1 MLGDF
6 GNFIL
11 KILNST
17 WNMLNSSS
25 GWMIFSFLVAGVLH
39 EFLKPEKVQK
49 TAIGSARVSGVFWT
63 TLSGMFIPI
72 CSCGTIPLGI
82 SMYYSG
88 AYLGPT
94 LAFMTSTPMIN
105 PIALLLAF
113 GLLGKEVAVIY
124 LITGFAAPMI
134 IGITANRF
142 AGEELHIGMR
152 KKAESA
158 AISLE
163 TDEDPDDS
171 GEQGGPMIRL
181 EFDEPT
187 FWEKIK
193 SGMRWSLTELSVTI
207 SKYTVTGMLVAG
219 LLFNIVPQSFIQD
232 YLGQPGFISLFGI
245 TVVAA
250 LMYVCAVGHI
260 PFIAALVASGAA
272 PGVAITFLM
281 AGAGTNIPEL
291 LTITK
296 TIGKRAMLMYFGMVV
311 VISNIVGYITN
322 KLLMPGFT
330 PVLNYDQ
337 TQHTI
342 SYANKMII
350 AMPDW
355 FQNTCSVILVG
366 YALYALYKMI
376 KAKAGKKSAA

>member
-1 MLGDF
+1 MLADF
-6 GNFIL
+6 GSFL
-11 KILNST
+11 LRILNST

-25 GWMIFSFLVAGVLH
+25 AWMIFSFVVAGVLH

-49 TAIGSARVSGVFWT
+49 TSIGSSKIRGVFWT
-63 TLSGMFIPI
+63 TVSGMFIPI

-105 PIALLLAF
+105 PIALVLAF

-124 LITGFAAPMI
+124 LITGFVAPMI
-134 IGITANRF
+134 IGTVANKF
-142 AGEELHIGMR
+142 AGDELHIGLKQ
-152 KKAESA
+152 KKEAQ
-158 AISLE
+158 AITLE
-163 TDEDPDDS
+163 TDEDPSDEAS
-171 GEQGGPMIRL
+171 PMIQL
-181 EFDEPT
+181 EFEEPS

-193 SGMRWSLTELSVTI
+193 SGLHWSLTELSVTI
-207 SKYTVTGMLVAG
+207 SKYTVTGMLIAG
-219 LLFNIVPQSFIQD
+219 VLFNVVPQSFIQD
-232 YLGQPGFISLFGI
+232 YLGQPGFVSLFGI

-291 LTITK
+291 LTIMK

-311 VISNIVGYITN
+311 VISNVVGYVTN
-322 KLLMPGFT
+322 RLFMPGFT
-330 PVLNYDQ
+330 PVLNYDK

-342 SYANKMII
+342 SYANKMIVV
-350 AMPDW
+350 MPEW
-355 FQNTCSVILVG
+355 GKNLCSAILVC
-366 YALYALYKMI
+366 YAVYSLYKAI
-376 KAKAGKKSAA
+376 KKKTRKQCAA

>member
-1 MLGDF
+1 MLADF
-6 GNFIL
+6 GGFLLRI
-11 KILNST
+11 INST

-25 GWMIFSFLVAGVLH
+25 AWMIFSFVVAGVLH

-49 TAIGSARVSGVFWT
+49 TSIGSSKVRGVFWT
-63 TLSGMFIPI
+63 TISGMFIPI

-113 GLLGKEVAVIY
+113 GLLGKEVAIIY
-124 LITGFAAPMI
+124 LITGFTAPMI
-134 IGITANRF
+134 IGIAANRF
-142 AGEELHIGMR
+142 AGNKLHIGM
-152 KKAESA
+152 KKNRDDGV
-158 AISLE
+158 ISLE
-163 TDEDPDDS
+163 TDEDEEEGS
-171 GEQGGPMIRL
+171 PMIQL
-181 EFDEPT
+181 EYEEPS
-187 FWEKIK
+187 FWEKLK
-193 SGMRWSLTELSVTI
+193 SGLRWSLTELSVTI
-207 SKYTVTGMLVAG
+207 SKYTVTGMLIAG
-219 LLFNIVPQSFIQD
+219 LLFNVVPQSFIQD
-232 YLGQPGFISLFGI
+232 YLGQPGFVSLLGI

-272 PGVAITFLM
+272 PGVAVTFLM

-291 LTITK
+291 LTISK

-311 VISNIVGYITN
+311 AISNIVGYITN
-322 KLLMPGFT
+322 RLLMPGFT

-342 SYANKMII
+342 SYANKMIVV
-350 AMPDW
+350 MPEW
-355 FQNTCSVILVG
+355 GKNLCSAILVC
-366 YALYALYKMI
+366 YALYSLYKI
-376 KAKAGKKSAA
+376 IRGKIRKQCVA

>member
-1 MLGDF
+1 MLGEFFDF
-6 GNFIL
+6 IG

-63 TLSGMFIPI
+63 TISGMFIPI

-113 GLLGKEVAVIY
+113 GLLGKDVAIIY
-124 LITGFAAPMI
+124 LITGFVAPII
-134 IGITANRF
+134 IGMVANRF
-142 AGEELHIGMR
+142 AGDELHIGMR
-152 KKAESA
+152 KAKEGPAVR
-158 AISLE
+158 LE
-163 TDEDPDDS
+163 PDD
-171 GEQGGPMIRL
+171 GLEEPEDGAEPMIQL

-207 SKYTVTGMLVAG
+207 SKYTVTGMLIAG

-232 YLGQPGFISLFGI
+232 YLGQPGFVSLLGI

-291 LTITK
+291 LTISK

-311 VISNIVGYITN
+311 VISNVVGYITN
-322 KLLMPGFT
+322 RLLMPGFT

-342 SYANKMII
+342 SYANKMIVVT
-350 AMPDW
+350 PDW
-355 FQNTCSVILVG
+355 LQNICSTILVC

-376 KAKAGKKSAA
+376 KAKVGKKSAT

>member
-1 MLGDF
+1 MLNDF
-6 GNFIL
+6 VYFIG

-63 TLSGMFIPI
+63 TISGMFIPI

-113 GLLGKEVAVIY
+113 GLLGKEIAVIY

-134 IGITANRF
+134 IGIISNRF
-142 AGEELHIGMR
+142 AGNELHIGLKQKR
-152 KKAESA
+152 GDA
-158 AISLE
+158 AVLLE
-163 TDEDPDDS
+163 PEEDS
-171 GEQGGPMIRL
+171 GPANEPLIRL
-181 EFDEPT
+181 EFEEPS
-187 FWEKIK
+187 FLEKLR
-193 SGMRWSLTELSVTI
+193 SGLRWSLTELSVTI
-207 SKYTVTGMLVAG
+207 SKYTVTGMLIAG

-232 YLGQPGFISLFGI
+232 YLGQPGFVSLFGI

-272 PGVAITFLM
+272 PGVAVTFLM

-291 LTITK
+291 LTISK
-296 TIGKRAMLMYFGMVV
+296 TIGKRAMLMYFGLV
-311 VISNIVGYITN
+311 VIISNVIGYITN
-322 KLLMPGFT
+322 RLLMPGFI

-342 SYANKMII
+342 SYANKMILTI
-350 AMPDW
+350 PGW
-355 FQNTCSVILVG
+355 FQNLCSLVLVC
-366 YALYALYKMI
+366 YALYALYQMLQ
-376 KAKAGKKSAA
+376 ARAGKKRA